1 LKSTKDNEEK
11 KKVVMIFPHLIE
23 YLNAS
28 DDMFLLLHG
37 TTTMKTFI
45 HSAAAQIKEICGS
58 DAIISVAKKLLDPK
72 TNE

>member
-1 LKSTKDNEEK
+1 
-11 KKVVMIFPHLIE
+11 
-23 YLNAS
+23 
-28 DDMFLLLHG
+28 MFLLLHG

-45 HSAAAQIKEICGS
+45 HSAASQIKEICGS